1 MAGGD
6 YPARFIG
13 GLVMLDGV
21 FDAVFND
28 PFVSTSAEYLP
39 KEGEAVPGVRVIV
52 SSPDIDASVMGFNA
66 VSVSMIIE
74 VRAGDVVQPRRG
86 DRFLIDGVTYTIN
99 EKPQASSTRKV
110 WRFGLV
116 ET

>member
-1 MAGGD
+1 M
-6 YPARFIG
+6 F
-13 GLVMLDGV
+13 DGV

-28 PFVSTSAEYLP
+28 PFVSTSADYLP

-52 SSPDIDASVMGFNA
+52 SSPDTDAAVMGFNT
-66 VSVSMIIE
+66 VSASMIVE
-74 VRAGDVVQPRRG
+74 VRAGDVVQPQRG
-86 DRFLIDGVTYTIN
+86 DRFVIDGVTYTIN
-99 EKPQASSTRKV
+99 EKPHGSSTRKV